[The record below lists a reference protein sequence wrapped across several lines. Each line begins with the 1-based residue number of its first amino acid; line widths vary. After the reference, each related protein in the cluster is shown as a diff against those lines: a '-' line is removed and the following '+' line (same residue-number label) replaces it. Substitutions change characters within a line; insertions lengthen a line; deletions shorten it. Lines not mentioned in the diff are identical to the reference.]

1 MNLRRQSIVIAAPQ
15 ELCFEVVAAA
25 GRRLEKRSEVEW
37 LVEFT
42 TRAGDRE
49 VRTVELLILDRPEA
63 IEYRWLEG
71 PIPDM
76 RETIGFVN
84 REDGTT
90 RVHYRGSFSLGKGPI
105 AWLIGRFRVKR
116 WFDRLVAEHLL
127 QAKEVA
133 ETRARRTRVHTRN
146 GRRSSK

>member
-1 MNLRRQSIVIAAPQ
+1 MNLRRQSIVIAAPR

-37 LVEFT
+37 VVEFT

-71 PIPDM
+71 PIPDVS
-76 RETIGFVN
+76 ETIGFLD
-84 REDGTT
+84 RKDGTT
-90 RVHYRGSFSLGKGPI
+90 RVDYRGNFSLGKGPI

-116 WFDRLVAEHLL
+116 LFDRLVAEHLL